1 MRRIRIATVKLL
13 MFMAIAIN
21 IMAQNI
27 GGVQINVVSF
37 TVKGFKIG
45 ETYSEAMQRRQLKG
59 ATIRE
64 TDTEFGVD
72 RAFLFEEDESGKN
85 YSYFNFSND
94 ELREFLIQ
102 SNRFFLNMGKVQLGL
117 GSSFDKL
124 KDVPQLTLEQ
134 AMMGYGANRKPRK
147 GVWVLRHPSLPEDF
161 YYITIYVENEKIT
174 AIHGSLVP

>member
-13 MFMAIAIN
+13 MFMAVAIN

-27 GGVQINVVSF
+27 GGVQIDVVPF

-45 ETYSEAMQRRQLKG
+45 ETYSEAIQRRQLKG

-124 KDVPQLTLEQ
+124 KEVPQLTLEQ

-147 GVWVLRHPSLPEDF
+147 DVWVLRHPSLPEDF